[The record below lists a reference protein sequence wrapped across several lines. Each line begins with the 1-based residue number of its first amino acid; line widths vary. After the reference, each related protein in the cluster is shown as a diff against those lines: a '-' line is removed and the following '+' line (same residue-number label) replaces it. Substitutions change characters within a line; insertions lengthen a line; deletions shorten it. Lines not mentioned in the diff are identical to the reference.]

1 MTAPKWLEWVRRLN
15 SIAQAGFTYNEN
27 DYDQERYQ
35 QIQDIATEIAA
46 SHTDLPESKIADFY
60 KNEKGYAT
68 PKLDARGAVFNAD
81 GEILMVKEAKVGR
94 WTLPGGWV
102 DVWDTPS
109 KAVEREVFEESGY
122 RVKAIKLMAV
132 YDRDNQG
139 HPEHEFAIW
148 KNYFLCELTGGTA
161 QDQHRN
167 LRMSAFSRKI
177 ICRNSIPGASSRNIC
192 ITFLNITAIH
202 HYQLI
207 LINHISRQASVPVR

>member
-1 MTAPKWLEWVRRLN
+1 MAAPKWLEWVRRLN

-46 SHTDLPESKIADFY
+46 SHSNLPESKIADFY

-102 DVWDTPS
+102 DVCDTPS

-161 QDQHRN
+161 KTSVETSDVGFFTEDNLPELDTGRILKKHLHHFFEHYRN
-167 LRMSAFSRKI
+167 PSLPTDFD
-177 ICRNSIPGASSRNIC
+177 
-192 ITFLNITAIH
+192 
-202 HYQLI
+202 
-207 LINHISRQASVPVR
+207 